1 MSPAP
6 VPRAERLVPTL
17 RNLFEELSGLELAD
31 ADPGA
36 SFLELGL
43 DSLVLTQAA
52 LAVQKQFGVKVT
64 FRQLLEEVPS
74 LGQLAAFLDGRM
86 PPEAAPVAAAA
97 PTAQLTANI
106 LGQPQVATSAG
117 AAFPVQAAPAVFPA
131 QAAAGAAFPAQG
143 MTAGAAFPAQ
153 AMAFPAQAMAAPAGT
168 LQAVVAQQLWLMT
181 QQLVLLSG
189 QPSQAMAAQA
199 FPQAPAAQAP
209 SEPVAVQAQASQP
222 APAPSAPATVATP
235 AAAPDEADLKG
246 PVKYDVKK
254 AFGAI
259 ARISLAPK
267 DSLTPRQ
274 QTFLEDFTRRY
285 TTKTQGS
292 KRSAQENRS
301 QLSDPRVVTGF
312 RPLLKELIYP
322 LAVNRSKGS
331 KLWDVD
337 GNEYL
342 DALNGFGSVMFGHA
356 PDFITQAVHKQVDD
370 GYELGPMHPLAGEV
384 AKLVCEFTGADRA
397 ALCNTGSEAVMG
409 ALRIARTVTG
419 RSTVAIFSGSYH
431 GIFDEVLVRGTK
443 SLRTVP
449 AAPGIMAGA
458 VQDVLVL
465 DYGTPESLEI
475 LRSRADSLAAI
486 MVEPVQSRRPD
497 FQPREFLHQLR
508 DLTQKSG
515 SVYIFD
521 EVITGF
527 RMHPGGAQAVFGVQ
541 ADVATYGKVVG
552 GGMPIGVIAGKRPF
566 MDALDGG
573 HWQFGDDSV
582 PTVGVTYFAGTFV
595 RHPLALA
602 AAKAA
607 LEHMKAAGPELQ
619 RSVSAKADQLA
630 STLNAFFDEV
640 GAPLRIK
647 HFGSLWKTFVTA
659 DVANADLL
667 FCLLRDKGIHIWDGF
682 PCFFTTAHSDT
693 DLRRLIT
700 AFQDSV
706 TELQD
711 AGFLPGTARPQPQA
725 PAAFDSNQP
734 PVPGA
739 RLGRDPQGNP
749 AWFVPHPTVPGKFV
763 K

>member
-1 MSPAP
+1 
-6 VPRAERLVPTL
+6 RAERLIPTL
-17 RNLFEELSGLELAD
+17 RNLFEELSGLELGDAD
-31 ADPGA
+31 AGA

-74 LGQLAAFLDGRM
+74 LGDLAAFLDGRM
-86 PPEAAPVAAAA
+86 PPEAAPAPVAAAPSA
-97 PTAQLTANI
+97 PAQLAANI
-106 LGQPQVATSAG
+106 LAQQHVA
-117 AAFPVQAAPAVFPA
+117 AAPVASAPAFQFQA
-131 QAAAGAAFPAQG
+131 QAPS
-143 MTAGAAFPAQ
+143 
-153 AMAFPAQAMAAPAGT
+153 APAGT
-168 LQAVVAQQLWLMT
+168 LQAVIEQQLRLMT
-181 QQLVLLSG
+181 QQLAILSG
-189 QPSQAMAAQA
+189 QPAAVSASAPVQAAPVQVQAAPVA
-199 FPQAPAAQAP
+199 VAPEAPAAAA
-209 SEPVAVQAQASQP
+209 PVAP
-222 APAPSAPATVATP
+222 A
-235 AAAPDEADLKG
+235 DEADLKG

-267 DSLTPRQ
+267 DALTPRQ

-285 TTKTQGS
+285 NAKTQGS
-292 KRSAQENRS
+292 KRAAQENRS

-331 KLWDVD
+331 QLWDVD
-337 GNEYL
+337 GNQYL

-419 RSTVAIFSGSYH
+419 RSTVAIFAGSYH

-475 LRSRADSLAAI
+475 LRQRADSLAAI

-619 RSVSAKADQLA
+619 RSVSAKADKLA
-630 STLNAFFDEV
+630 NTLNAFFDEV

-659 DVANADLL
+659 DISHGDLL

-682 PCFFTTAHSDT
+682 PCFFTTAHT
-693 DLRRLIT
+693 DADLQRLIN

-711 AGFLPGTARPQPQA
+711 AGFLPGKARQTQA
-725 PAAFDSNQP
+725 PAAVAFDANQP

-749 AWFVPHPTVPGKFV
+749 AWFVPHPSQPGKFV
-763 K
+763 KLSETR

>member
-1 MSPAP
+1 DVYKET
-6 VPRAERLVPTL
+6 VPSL
-17 RNLFEELSGLELAD
+17 RTLFEELSGLELAG

-74 LGQLAAFLDGRM
+74 LGQLAAYLDGRM
-86 PPEAAPVAAAA
+86 PAEAAPAPVAAA

-106 LGQPQVATSAG
+106 LGQPQVPAV
-117 AAFPVQAAPAVFPA
+117 PVQAAPF
-131 QAAAGAAFPAQG
+131 AAAGAAFQ
-143 MTAGAAFPAQ
+143 
-153 AMAFPAQAMAAPAGT
+153 AQAMAAPAGS

-181 QQLVLLSG
+181 QQLALLSG
-189 QPSQAMAAQA
+189 QPAQAMA
-199 FPQAPAAQAP
+199 PQAPA
-209 SEPVAVQAQASQP
+209 VQAQPQAEQVP
-222 APAPSAPATVATP
+222 APRPQAAPAP
-235 AAAPDEADLKG
+235 AAAPDEAELKG

-267 DSLTPRQ
+267 DALTPRQ

-285 TTKTQGS
+285 NTKTQGS
-292 KRSAQENRS
+292 KRYAQEHRS

-322 LAVNRSKGS
+322 LNVNRSKGS

-356 PDFITQAVHKQVDD
+356 PDFITQAVHQQVDD

-409 ALRIARTVTG
+409 AMRIARTVTG
-419 RSTVAIFSGSYH
+419 RSTIAIFSGSYH

-475 LRSRADSLAAI
+475 LRARADSLAAI

-527 RMHPGGAQAVFGVQ
+527 RMHPGGAQALFGVQ

-619 RSVSAKADQLA
+619 RGVSAKADRLA
-630 STLNAFFDEV
+630 TTLNAFFDEV

-647 HFGSLWKTFVTA
+647 HFGSLWKTFVTS

-682 PCFFTTAHSDT
+682 PCFFTTAHSDA
-693 DLRRLIT
+693 DVQRLIT

-711 AGFLPGTARPQPQA
+711 AGFLPGT
-725 PAAFDSNQP
+725 
-734 PVPGA
+734 
-739 RLGRDPQGNP
+739 
-749 AWFVPHPTVPGKFV
+749 
-763 K
+763 

>member
-1 MSPAP
+1 
-6 VPRAERLVPTL
+6 VPTL
-17 RNLFEELSGLELAD
+17 RNLFEELSGLELGDAD
-31 ADPGA
+31 AGA

-74 LGQLAAFLDGRM
+74 LGQLAAYLDGRM
-86 PPEAAPVAAAA
+86 PAEAAPAPAPAPVAAAPSA
-97 PTAQLTANI
+97 PAQLAANI
-106 LGQPQVATSAG
+106 LAQQQV
-117 AAFPVQAAPAVFPA
+117 VAAPAGSAPA
-131 QAAAGAAFPAQG
+131 FQA
-143 MTAGAAFPAQ
+143 T
-153 AMAFPAQAMAAPAGT
+153 APAGT
-168 LQAVVAQQLWLMT
+168 LQAVIEQQLRLMT
-181 QQLVLLSG
+181 QQLALLSG
-189 QPSQAMAAQA
+189 QPASAPVQVQFQAT
-199 FPQAPAAQAP
+199 APA
-209 SEPVAVQAQASQP
+209 PVAVAPEASV
-222 APAPSAPATVATP
+222 APAPV
-235 AAAPDEADLKG
+235 AAAVADEPELKG

-267 DSLTPRQ
+267 DALTPRQ

-285 TTKTQGS
+285 NAKTQGS

-322 LAVNRSKGS
+322 LVVNRSKGS
-331 KLWDVD
+331 QLWDVD
-337 GNEYL
+337 GNQYL

-356 PDFITQAVHKQVDD
+356 PDFITQAVHQQVDD

-419 RSTVAIFSGSYH
+419 RSTVAIFAGSYH

-465 DYGTPESLEI
+465 DYGTPETLEI

-573 HWQFGDDSV
+573 HWQFGDESV

-619 RSVSAKADQLA
+619 RSVSAKADKLA
-630 STLNAFFDEV
+630 STLNAFFDDV

-659 DVANADLL
+659 DISHGDLL

-682 PCFFTTAHSDT
+682 PCFFTTAHSEA
-693 DLRRLIT
+693 DLQRLIT

-711 AGFLPGTARPQPQA
+711 AGFLPGTARQTQA
-725 PAAFDSNQP
+725 PAPVALDSNQP

-763 K
+763 KLSETR

>member
-1 MSPAP
+1 TLSTGVAVSPAP

-64 FRQLLEEVPS
+64 FRQLLEEVAS
-74 LGQLAAFLDGRM
+74 LGQLAAYLDGRM
-86 PPEAAPVAAAA
+86 PQEAAPAPVAAAPA
-97 PTAQLTANI
+97 AQMTANI
-106 LGQPQVATSAG
+106 LGQPQVAPSAGTAFPAQGAPAVAAIPAQFASAG
-117 AAFPVQAAPAVFPA
+117 AAFQ
-131 QAAAGAAFPAQG
+131 
-143 MTAGAAFPAQ
+143 
-153 AMAFPAQAMAAPAGT
+153 AQAMAAPAGS
-168 LQAVVAQQLWLMT
+168 LQALVAQQLWLMT
-181 QQLVLLSG
+181 QQLALLSG
-189 QPSQAMAAQA
+189 QPAQA
-199 FPQAPAAQAP
+199 LVPQSFAQAPAAQP
-209 SEPVAVQAQASQP
+209 QAEQ
-222 APAPSAPATVATP
+222 APAAQPQAAQPTAPAP

-285 TTKTQGS
+285 NAKTQGS
-292 KRSAQENRS
+292 KRYAQDNRN

-331 KLWDVD
+331 KLWDMD

-342 DALNGFGSVMFGHA
+342 DALNGFGSVLFGHA

-409 ALRIARTVTG
+409 AMRIARTVTG
-419 RSTVAIFSGSYH
+419 RSTIAIFSGSYH

-475 LRSRADSLAAI
+475 LRARADSLAAI

-527 RMHPGGAQAVFGVQ
+527 RMHPGGAQSIFGVQ

-619 RSVSAKADQLA
+619 RSVSAKADTLA
-630 STLNAFFDEV
+630 TTLNAFFDEV

-659 DVANADLL
+659 DAANADLL

-682 PCFFTTAHSDT
+682 PCFFTTAHSDA
-693 DLRRLIT
+693 DLQRLIT

-711 AGFLPGTARPQPQA
+711 AGFLPGTARAQTQA

-763 K
+763 KLSETR

>member
-1 MSPAP
+1 P

-86 PPEAAPVAAAA
+86 PPEAAPAPVAAA

-106 LGQPQVATSAG
+106 LGQPQVAPSAG
-117 AAFPVQAAPAVFPA
+117 NAYPVQAAPVVSAPPA
-131 QAAAGAAFPAQG
+131 QFAAAGAAFQ
-143 MTAGAAFPAQ
+143 
-153 AMAFPAQAMAAPAGT
+153 AQAMAAPAGS

-181 QQLVLLSG
+181 QQLALLSG
-189 QPSQAMAAQA
+189 QPAQTVAPQA
-199 FPQAPAAQAP
+199 FAQAPAAQPHAAQAP
-209 SEPVAVQAQASQP
+209 IAQASAEQTPAAQAQP
-222 APAPSAPATVATP
+222 AP
-235 AAAPDEADLKG
+235 AAAPDEADIKG

-285 TTKTQGS
+285 TAKTQGS

-356 PDFITQAVHKQVDD
+356 PDFITQAVHRQVDD

-419 RSTVAIFSGSYH
+419 RSTVAIFAGSYH

-619 RSVSAKADQLA
+619 RSVSAKADTLA

-647 HFGSLWKTFVTA
+647 HFGSLWKTFVTS

-682 PCFFTTAHSDT
+682 PCFFTTAHTDA
-693 DLRRLIT
+693 DLRRLIA

-711 AGFLPGTARPQPQA
+711 AGFLPGTARPQTQTA
-725 PAAFDSNQP
+725 AAFDSNQP

-763 K
+763 KLSETR

>member
-1 MSPAP
+1 P

-86 PPEAAPVAAAA
+86 PPEAAPAPVAAA
-97 PTAQLTANI
+97 PTTQLTANI

-117 AAFPVQAAPAVFPA
+117 AAFPAQAAPA
-131 QAAAGAAFPAQG
+131 AGSFPAQG
-143 MTAGAAFPAQ
+143 MPAGAAFPAQ
-153 AMAFPAQAMAAPAGT
+153 AMPAVGAFPAAPAGSI
-168 LQAVVAQQLWLMT
+168 QAVVAQQLWLMT
-181 QQLVLLSG
+181 QQLALLSG
-189 QPSQAMAAQA
+189 QPAQA
-199 FPQAPAAQAP
+199 LVPQAFTQAPAAQAP
-209 SEPVAVQAQASQP
+209 SEQVQAAQPQAAQP
-222 APAPSAPATVATP
+222 APAPVAAP

-267 DSLTPRQ
+267 DALTPRQ

-285 TTKTQGS
+285 TAKTQGS
-292 KRSAQENRS
+292 KRSAQENRG

-356 PDFITQAVHKQVDD
+356 PDFITQAVHQQVDD

-384 AKLVCEFTGADRA
+384 ARLVCEFTGADRA

-619 RSVSAKADQLA
+619 RSVSAKADTLA

-647 HFGSLWKTFVTA
+647 HFGSLWKTFVTS

-682 PCFFTTAHSDT
+682 PCFFTTAHSDA

-711 AGFLPGTARPQPQA
+711 AGFLPGTARPQAQA
-725 PAAFDSNQP
+725 PAAFDSN
-734 PVPGA
+734 
-739 RLGRDPQGNP
+739 
-749 AWFVPHPTVPGKFV
+749 
-763 K
+763 

>member
-1 MSPAP
+1 PSTGAAVSPAP

-106 LGQPQVATSAG
+106 LGQPQVAASAG
-117 AAFPVQAAPAVFPA
+117 AAFPVQAAPAQGAP
-131 QAAAGAAFPAQG
+131 AGAAFPSQFAS
-143 MTAGAAFPAQ
+143 AGAAFQ
-153 AMAFPAQAMAAPAGT
+153 AQAMAAPAGS

-181 QQLVLLSG
+181 QQLALLSG
-189 QPSQAMAAQA
+189 QPAQTVAPQA
-199 FPQAPAAQAP
+199 FAPAPVAQPQAEQA
-209 SEPVAVQAQASQP
+209 QP
-222 APAPSAPATVATP
+222 APSTPATVATP

-267 DSLTPRQ
+267 DALTPRQ

-285 TTKTQGS
+285 TAKTQGS

-322 LAVNRSKGS
+322 LAVNRSKDS

-475 LRSRADSLAAI
+475 LRARADSLAAI

-682 PCFFTTAHSDT
+682 PCFFTTAHSDA

-763 K
+763 KLSETR